1 MEEIYA
7 VPKDDESRKK
17 KPGVKEWIKDKLH
30 KGKCF
35 WDENK
40 EPIIALTP
48 VVIGGITFLVK
59 TISKHARIT
68 EEKNL
73 KELYVWDPKLGLYW
87 QLRKKLT
94 NTQRLELDR
103 RRADGESMGNILASM
118 RVLKL

>member
-59 TISKHARIT
+59 TISKHARINA
-68 EEKNL
+68 EKDL
-73 KELYVWDPKLGLYW
+73 KELYIYDPKLRLYW
-87 QLRKKLT
+87 QLKRKLT
-94 NTQRLELDR
+94 TAQHLELER
-103 RRADGESMGNILASM
+103 RKAEGESMGNILASM